1 MGKKRCLNSFDLKN
15 GCERIIAKA
24 YTPVS
29 EMDRRRLAQR
39 WKHSCWLIFL
49 CYFVPFPIHF
59 LNIFRKCW
67 CYRIVCSIPFFWL
80 NFFLLFVVV
89 PQWNESFF
97 LFSSLAFF
105 FVVFLFRFISF
116 SVVIFRT
123 SIYWTELNIMMHTAS
138 VSLFQKK
145 KNGLR
150 TKSRIEWNSNVTLHA
165 HKKKSG
171 ITVVVKWAKRVK
183 QMYLKCRKKVK
194 W

>member
-1 MGKKRCLNSFDLKN
+1 MNRKGKKRCLNSFDLKN

-24 YTPVS
+24 YTPAS

-49 CYFVPFPIHF
+49 CYFVPFSIHF

-67 CYRIVCSIPFFWL
+67 CYRIVCSIPFFFCC
-80 NFFLLFVVV
+80 FFFCCCCCAPMEQVIF
-89 PQWNESFF
+89 P
-97 LFSSLAFF
+97 FSPLAFF
-105 FVVFLFRFISF
+105 FFCFFRFISF

-145 KNGLR
+145 KEQKIVYDRSQELNGIQMWLCIR
-150 TKSRIEWNSNVTLHA
+150 
-165 HKKKSG
+165 KKKGAESE
-171 ITVVVKWAKRVK
+171 
-183 QMYLKCRKKVK
+183 
-194 W
+194 